1 MKTLSFVLLASLI
14 STSAFAGYP
23 YGCIGLNEKKQ
34 EVTIEISFESDEK
47 ATVIDMEGTEVTLDL
62 EGVSK
67 KGKVYA
73 DYEYDGYGG
82 FIEMI
87 LPKSFDISG
96 PNPAQEFRVRYT
108 QEVFSE
114 LGHVY
119 TTTFTGE
126 CELSDN

>member
-1 MKTLSFVLLASLI
+1 MKTMSLVLLASLI

-34 EVTIEISFESDEK
+34 EVTIDISFENLDE
-47 ATVIDMEGTEVTLDL
+47 ATVIDMDGTEITLDL
-62 EGVSK
+62 DRVNN

-73 DYEYDGYGG
+73 DYGYDGYGG
-82 FIEMI
+82 YIEMI
-87 LPKSFDISG
+87 LPKNFDFSG
-96 PNPAQEFRVRYT
+96 SNSQEFKVRYR